1 MGRNGGTIGAAS
13 RIPGIDLARFLAIAG
28 MLAVHVGPM
37 GLTDPMGRLYA
48 LLTHGRASI
57 LFGLL
62 AGIGVSLLAQS
73 RSASLGETRLRL
85 VWQAAL
91 LLPLGL
97 WLQTLDVPIRVI
109 LSYYALL
116 FLLGAACIGLA
127 TRPLATL
134 AAAALALGPVAF
146 QLDHGHQPDQRRL
159 VEKRNLLL
167 PRRRDLS
174 ATATATESAISPA

>member
-109 LSYYALL
+109 LRAALPAGCRL
-116 FLLGAACIGLA
+116 HRACD
-127 TRPLATL
+127 
-134 AAAALALGPVAF
+134 AAARHARGGGPGARA
-146 QLDHGHQPDQRRL
+146 RRL
-159 VEKRNLLL
+159 SARTQGR
-167 PRRRDLS
+167 PRHLRS
-174 ATATATESAISPA
+174 GASGMG